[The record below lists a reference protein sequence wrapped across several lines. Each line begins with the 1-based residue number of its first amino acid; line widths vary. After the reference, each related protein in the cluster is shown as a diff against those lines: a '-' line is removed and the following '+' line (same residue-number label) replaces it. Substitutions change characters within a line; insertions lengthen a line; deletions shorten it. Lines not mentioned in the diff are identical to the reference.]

1 MRIKS
6 TVSIARATSAW
17 MAARSAAHRFF
28 RSSLNIQGRIA
39 PPMSLRL
46 TRFGRFRSGW
56 RTGSAPRWCLAA
68 LGLGTIM
75 VQFVPN
81 PAVRWLGLW
90 RATKEAAA
98 QSQHCES
105 QYGDANAL
113 VICVNSNRHESLLI
127 AAKATHIALY
137 ALLVLMPV
145 SGWFMA
151 TTTPVRVPTVV
162 FGLFALPYPMA
173 PDLAIYRA
181 AHVAHVA
188 LAILLSVLIA
198 LHVVAAMVH
207 ALIWRD
213 QTLARMWHTQG
224 CFYRGVADRSRAPA
238 LLKPARFHRVI

>member
-1 MRIKS
+1 MS
-6 TVSIARATSAW
+6 ECATASSAFW
-17 MAARSAAHRFF
+17 P
-28 RSSLNIQGRIA
+28 L
-39 PPMSLRL
+39 SLRL
-46 TRFGRFRSGW
+46 AHW
-56 RTGSAPRWCLAA
+56 LSAALVLAA

-81 PAVRWLGLW
+81 PAVRFELTQTHKSIGITILALTVLRLCRRLFS
-90 RATKEAAA
+90 RAPKPEPAA
-98 QSQHCES
+98 
-105 QYGDANAL
+105 
-113 VICVNSNRHESLLI
+113 RSLLI

-224 CFYRGVADRSRAPA
+224 CFYRGRSGSLQGTRLVETRQVPSRYMNCEKASA
-238 LLKPARFHRVI
+238 LRQVQP

>member
-113 VICVNSNRHESLLI
+113 VSLCQLE
-127 AAKATHIALY
+127 
-137 ALLVLMPV
+137 P
-145 SGWFMA
+145 G
-151 TTTPVRVPTVV
+151 TVV
-162 FGLFALPYPMA
+162 IDRGQSNTYSALCAFGADARLRLVYGDDHAGTRPNRRFRPIRVTYPMA